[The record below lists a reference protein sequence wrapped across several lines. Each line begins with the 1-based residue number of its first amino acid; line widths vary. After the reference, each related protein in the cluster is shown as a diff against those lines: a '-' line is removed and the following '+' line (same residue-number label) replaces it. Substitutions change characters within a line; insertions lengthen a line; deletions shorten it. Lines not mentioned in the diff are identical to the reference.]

1 MTIEQVRRWRRSWA
15 VLAIVVVA
23 TVACGGGTA
32 GGGQSPTPV
41 SGGLAQGLIAYV
53 VDQGVGVLDP
63 STGKSTIIAPMP
75 AGAAFRVAGPV
86 WGPAPGVSHPVI
98 YFTIHDD
105 RPAESRNT
113 AGVVPYDWL
122 FRVDPFTG
130 VIDPIAASEDFQSE
144 GPIGLVAN
152 SHYVALTF
160 GCCAT
165 YEVDALDV
173 TQPAGPLKVL
183 SRPPAQA
190 AFFTEGAAP
199 GNSGLIAVREF
210 GTGGWYWLNA
220 DAGVLNPFPL
230 SLGPDDG
237 PIAITPDGSTVAVAL
252 ADHGAVIEPINVALP
267 VASPST
273 SAPTSAPAAGSP
285 ATSPSAPAAPRHV
298 NSSLPHPDG
307 LAWSPDAKQLAI
319 AVNGELEIYKAS
331 GADGAAP
338 TNRYLT
344 GANVAGV
351 SWSAPILDETATSI
365 KAGPGPQ
372 SMVDGLLAATM
383 LPSAADTPEA
393 RPITKVYLWQ
403 FDSTR
408 VSPISSIT
416 DATATVLAKY
426 PPLAAGVVFHHW
438 APSGTWALLGGC
450 YRYRVVITGSIP
462 PTPSTVGLSGSTLCS
477 SPVASPSASP
487 SPKPT

>member
-1 MTIEQVRRWRRSWA
+1 M
-15 VLAIVVVA
+15 VVM
-23 TVACGGGTA
+23 VACGGGTPVA
-32 GGGQSPTPV
+32 VHSPTPFI
-41 SGGLAQGLIAYV
+41 GGLTEGLIAYV

-63 STGKSTIIAPMP
+63 ATGKSTIVAPLP
-75 AGAAFRVAGPV
+75 AGGAFRVAGPV
-86 WGPAPGVSHPVI
+86 WGPAPGVSYPVI

-105 RPAESRNT
+105 RPAETRNT
-113 AGVVPYDWL
+113 PGVVPYDWL

-130 VIDPIAASEDFQSE
+130 AIDPIAASQDSQSE

-152 SHYVALTF
+152 SHYVALTV
-160 GCCAT
+160 GCCAS

-199 GNSGLIAVREF
+199 GPSGLIAVREF

-237 PIAITPDGSTVAVAL
+237 PIAITSDGSTVAVAL
-252 ADHGAVIEPINVALP
+252 PDHGAVIEPINVALP
-267 VASPST
+267 VASPSI
-273 SAPTSAPAAGSP
+273 SAAPASASP
-285 ATSPSAPAAPRHV
+285 ATATPSATTAPRHV
-298 NSSLPHPDG
+298 NSKLAHPDG
-307 LAWSPDAKQLAI
+307 LAWSPDAKLLAV

-331 GADGAAP
+331 GADGAPP

-351 SWSAPILDETATSI
+351 SWSAPIPDRAATSI

-372 SMVDGLLAATM
+372 PMVDGLLAATM
-383 LPSAADTPEA
+383 LPAAADTPEA
-393 RPITKVYLWQ
+393 RPLTRVYLWQ

-408 VSPISSIT
+408 VSPIASIA
-416 DATATVLAKY
+416 DATAAVLAKY
-426 PPLAAGVVFHHW
+426 PALPAGVVFHHW
-438 APSGTWALLGGC
+438 AASDVWALLGGC
-450 YRYRVVITGSIP
+450 YRYRVVITGSVA
-462 PTPSTVGLSGSTLCS
+462 PTPVTIGLAGSALCS
-477 SPVASPSASP
+477 SPSPSPSPSPSA
-487 SPKPT
+487 KPT